1 MPPISKSTAEQID
14 LKAVKLDVE
23 KLTRHL
29 TKQEKVNE
37 DNSLMLLNIQTAL
50 LGSEFNEKKGM
61 VYILNDIDRRVKLIE
76 NKQSEYDIYI
86 GQGKWAL
93 GIVASAFIAF
103 GIYILRKINGL

>member
-1 MPPISKSTAEQID
+1 M
-14 LKAVKLDVE
+14 KATPQDNDVKLMKGDIE

-50 LGSEFNEKKGM
+50 LGTEFNEKKGM
-61 VYILNDIDRRVKLIE
+61 VYILNDIDKRVKEIE
-76 NKQSEYDIYI
+76 RKQNEYDIYV

-93 GIVASAFIAF
+93 GVVATTLVAF
-103 GIYILRKINGL
+103 GLYILKKLNGL